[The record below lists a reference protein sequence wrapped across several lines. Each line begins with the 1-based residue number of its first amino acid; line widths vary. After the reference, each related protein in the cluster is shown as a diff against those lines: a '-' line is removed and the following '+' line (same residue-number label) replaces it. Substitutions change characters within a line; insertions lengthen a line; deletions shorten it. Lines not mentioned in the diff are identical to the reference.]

1 MTTPAATCSTQISN
15 QANGI
20 HQSTATNLGNDWD
33 SLVTT
38 VIGGQNPTRGQTLNL
53 EKGRDTGTGRRAGVR
68 QENTLEL
75 SEGKWA
81 EKPKYEEIDSQMLVT
96 EGGEEKEKEEQ
107 EDEKERKGT
116 DREEAGWLSKVEPGV
131 RLRLKE
137 QLTEIL

>member
-1 MTTPAATCSTQISN
+1 M
-15 QANGI
+15 
-20 HQSTATNLGNDWD
+20 
-33 SLVTT
+33 
-38 VIGGQNPTRGQTLNL
+38 
-53 EKGRDTGTGRRAGVR
+53 R

-81 EKPKYEEIDSQMLVT
+81 EKPKYEDIDSQMLVT

-137 QLTEIL
+137 QLTEVL

>member
-53 EKGRDTGTGRRAGVR
+53 EEGRDTGTGRKAGVR

>member
-53 EKGRDTGTGRRAGVR
+53 EEGRDTGTGRRAGVR

-137 QLTEIL
+137 QLTEVL